1 VDMEVIKFWFVEN
14 LQFLKTILIMFVG
27 SYVMKKDVNCG
38 NILMKMINL
47 LKHIKDPTTYAIILS
62 ISGAFLVA
70 SSFQSIRLVGF
81 IIWVISNCIWTI
93 YFIRTKQTNPAIL
106 FLIYLMT
113 SSYGIFSNW

>member
-1 VDMEVIKFWFVEN
+1 
-14 LQFLKTILIMFVG
+14 MFVG
-27 SYVMKKDVNCG
+27 SYATKKDVDHG
-38 NILMKMINL
+38 SILMKMFNL
-47 LKHIKDPTTYAIILS
+47 MKYIRDPTTYAIILS
-62 ISGAFLVA
+62 VSGAFLVA